1 MKYILTAAIVTLA
14 LTACTDK
21 KPETQTSASENS
33 SITQTTSDTAANTP
47 VDHLSDA
54 VKTINFAGPEG
65 MTVEL
70 KTMDNFDTAQ
80 LTDNSGK
87 IHELKRVMSGS
98 GIKLANEDGV
108 SIHFKD
114 FNGVNDG
121 TLQLVKGKD
130 IDIKESKIN

>member
-65 MTVEL
+65 MTVGL